1 MNHENRR
8 YQIIFHFNPPQKP
21 TAPFF
26 VENATSMADALA
38 QAETILLRSQEIS
51 LVCPSF
57 PKSVTV
63 SRVGNWRTEERK
75 GTSGEQSQ

>member
-1 MNHENRR
+1 MKHENRR

-26 VENATSMADALA
+26 VEKATSMADALV

-51 LVCPSF
+51 LVGPRF

-63 SRVGNWRTEERK
+63 SRVGNWKAEERK
-75 GTSGEQSQ
+75 STSGGLSE